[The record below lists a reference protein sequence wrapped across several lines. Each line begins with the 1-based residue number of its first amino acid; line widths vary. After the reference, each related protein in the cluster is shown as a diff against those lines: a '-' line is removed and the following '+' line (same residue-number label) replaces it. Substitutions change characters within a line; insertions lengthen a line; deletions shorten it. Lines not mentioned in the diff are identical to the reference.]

1 MKPKHPG
8 RWIAGSLFL
17 LAAAAIAAPYFGADG
32 FAATIKQELERTL
45 RRKVEIN
52 GQSHFRLLP
61 RPGFSVADVVI
72 HEDPKIGIEQFAYV
86 PLLHVDVSASSIWKW
101 RIEFASLRLDSPS
114 INLMKAADGRWNVQS
129 LADRARR
136 EAVGSLPGIE
146 VSEGRLNFKSRDL
159 KSVYYLAEADLSV
172 EASGSQQL
180 SLRFSGVPARTDRP
194 AHGFGRLSGRGSV
207 SVPERGAGRLEL
219 NLALERTA
227 AAEILTLLQGRGAGL
242 GGFVRSQARLV
253 GGWSNIEISG
263 RMELDDFER
272 WGWLF
277 PGNSGWGMDYKG
289 ALDLENQTLEV
300 ETRAPERVA
309 AALPLSVRL
318 RATRLSA
325 DTSWGALITLRGVPL
340 DSLRS
345 LAEEIGTEIP
355 AGLPLQGT
363 LTGAL
368 GYSPAG
374 GFRGKVA
381 VAEASVTLPDLP
393 PLRLEDLTVVADGS
407 QMSLGPA
414 TVRVGEAHS
423 AVLEARFQP
432 GSPAMDVHLVS
443 SGIELAHLQ
452 AGWRRFTGSDL
463 PPLLAVARGG
473 IVKGL
478 LRFERTAGDHP
489 PVWSGDLQLSD
500 AVMNVAGLAQPVRLG
515 KAALRI
521 RGADTSLWIS
531 AGSIPSGIGT
541 SEPISFIATYV
552 RPAAERRPH
561 QLRIEI
567 PSLAAA
573 DLERALAPALRR
585 DQGFLARTL
594 RLGATPVPEWL
605 RVRNVV
611 ATVRVGAF
619 QLGDY
624 QLDNVR
630 ARMVWEGARVDFREV
645 LASVESS
652 PLSGSLIASLA
663 GPTPVWHG
671 NFQLQDYPWRDGRI
685 DAEAAIE
692 SDGLGEQFL
701 AALRMDGSFS
711 AENLAIAPDTTW
723 RAASGCFEF
732 QAAGSP
738 RLQLSGLH
746 ALIGSENFLGQS
758 VAGPDGRLTIE
769 LASTLRTLRWPVRMS
784 GLSMDLPASR

>member
-1 MKPKHPG
+1 MWASCASGRRARIPFHSSRSTGRRVGDRGEAGGGGNGRCARRRAVLWWPPRAPGVLFSGAHPRFSRAAVKRAGERCHSCSPRADSLSRCRRSRNRNRCRLPGGLPAAAGLGAAVMKPKHPA
-8 RWIAGSLFL
+8 RWIAGGLFL
-17 LAAAAIAAPYFGADG
+17 LAAAAIAAPYFGADS

-45 RRKVEIN
+45 GRKVEIN
-52 GQSHFRLLP
+52 GESHFRLLP

-72 HEDPKIGIEQFAYV
+72 HEDPKIGVEQFAYV
-86 PLLHVDVSASSIWKW
+86 PLLHVDVGASSLWKW

-159 KSVYYLAEADLSV
+159 KSVYYLAETDLSV
-172 EASGSQQL
+172 EGSGSQQL

-300 ETRAPERVA
+300 ETRAPERA
-309 AALPLSVRL
+309 AAVLPLSVRL

-340 DSLRS
+340 DSMRS

-381 VAEASVTLPDLP
+381 VAEASVTLPD
-393 PLRLEDLTVVADGS
+393 
-407 QMSLGPA
+407 
-414 TVRVGEAHS
+414 
-423 AVLEARFQP
+423 
-432 GSPAMDVHLVS
+432 
-443 SGIELAHLQ
+443 
-452 AGWRRFTGSDL
+452 
-463 PPLLAVARGG
+463 
-473 IVKGL
+473 
-478 LRFERTAGDHP
+478 
-489 PVWSGDLQLSD
+489 
-500 AVMNVAGLAQPVRLG
+500 
-515 KAALRI
+515 
-521 RGADTSLWIS
+521 
-531 AGSIPSGIGT
+531 
-541 SEPISFIATYV
+541 
-552 RPAAERRPH
+552 
-561 QLRIEI
+561 
-567 PSLAAA
+567 
-573 DLERALAPALRR
+573 
-585 DQGFLARTL
+585 
-594 RLGATPVPEWL
+594 
-605 RVRNVV
+605 
-611 ATVRVGAF
+611 
-619 QLGDY
+619 
-624 QLDNVR
+624 
-630 ARMVWEGARVDFREV
+630 
-645 LASVESS
+645 
-652 PLSGSLIASLA
+652 
-663 GPTPVWHG
+663 
-671 NFQLQDYPWRDGRI
+671 
-685 DAEAAIE
+685 
-692 SDGLGEQFL
+692 
-701 AALRMDGSFS
+701 
-711 AENLAIAPDTTW
+711 
-723 RAASGCFEF
+723 
-732 QAAGSP
+732 
-738 RLQLSGLH
+738 
-746 ALIGSENFLGQS
+746 
-758 VAGPDGRLTIE
+758 
-769 LASTLRTLRWPVRMS
+769 
-784 GLSMDLPASR
+784 